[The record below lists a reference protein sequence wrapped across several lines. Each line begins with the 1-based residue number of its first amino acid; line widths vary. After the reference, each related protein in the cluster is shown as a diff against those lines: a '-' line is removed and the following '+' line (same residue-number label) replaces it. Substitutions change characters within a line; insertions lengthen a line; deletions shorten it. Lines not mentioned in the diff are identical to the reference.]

1 MRGSTILRPS
11 LILVMFV
18 ISSQSTLFLG
28 YHSSDLGGAES
39 APQAVDWHFIGGSNT
54 SILHPVGGDM
64 ASFPHEPGSRPTDAI
79 LDIQYSPDRIWTND
93 TFHLTSSSSWGNHN
107 DTAATN
113 SGIGLVDNASAVV
126 GFAGANNF
134 TVSNQ
139 TFMSGNHSYNV
150 LHLLCGIVSCGEIV
164 ANGFLQIHA
173 NTIILEASTSI
184 SGDSMYWSG
193 SGVGGSAQQSSNG
206 MSDGAGGAGHN
217 GTGGDGG
224 VSKGS
229 NSNGGSSYG
238 TGAENGSSG
247 GNVSSYS
254 SSGQTSTVLS
264 TGGRGGGNIELYANS
279 IEVNGTISV
288 DGENGDHGT
297 APSGGTG
304 HGGSGAGGGSGGS
317 LKIQASTVYVGQ
329 NGRISAEGGDGGDGA
344 NGACAPMT
352 PCLMLYNGGHGG
364 GGGSGGNI
372 QIINSSNGYTNNGVV
387 SVNAGGGG
395 AGGLAYGSGNAGN
408 SGGSGGIG
416 SLSISGFAG
425 FVLPDYL
432 LNGIWTSPQIS
443 IKGGDLAEDVV
454 SWFSYSE
461 PLETELSAVFR
472 TTIDNQT
479 WSDWQ
484 PGNLSGMN
492 GSRSRGVQFKVWFN
506 TSNNSTTPALTAL
519 HIQSQKWDSL
529 SNLTFTMTGASRF
542 FGPTT
547 IGVTEQSSLTQ
558 ATSTS
563 NPSIS
568 VPVSSTPN
576 GDGWIIIDEFNT
588 SSDENLT
595 IMSGANTI
603 LDISADDIP
612 AQGYDMFIEQS
623 ILNAE
628 WPNSGTLDQDGIEW
642 GEVEFDIVSPQGQ
655 FSLLLADPSIAYDS
669 TIQLDFNEVM
679 DVVATSTCGDWYHAT
694 SLCLPYFQLAVDA
707 NASNPNAQLF
717 LDDFQIDWVDD
728 IPPQLD
734 DVWFEVGGSI
744 QSITRQGAL
753 LNLKVKDVLGESGIS
768 VETWLL
774 ENPVAANLTSV
785 VTLGSSTTAG
795 AGASDSQTTAYVPL
809 LEDWLQENNT
819 QLSITNLGQGG
830 ARVTDYQAKI
840 TQIQAAQPEV
850 VTFLSFGD
858 YANTPVSQW
867 WSDYVPLLEQIE
879 DTGAHIMF
887 FDLRIEP
894 QYVCGNGSGPGGC
907 YSASEAHG
915 LNQKNDAMA
924 AIAANLSNIT
934 LIPFNDTNAAHPEW
948 NALDGHPN
956 DTGHSEI
963 AQRFKDA
970 FVNLLMYDLR
980 PTSSPMQALFDVS
993 SLVYQNFIPT
1003 IGWNMTMDHHR
1014 WASIS
1019 IEDENGNS
1027 DFYGSAAEI
1036 LVVPI
1041 LPKVHTLEFNSS
1053 NGPLNSDP
1061 LISEWWHNQ
1070 SIDIAV
1076 GVDSNRYDLNVSIE
1090 FSDGD
1095 SNVEKVMLPWN
1106 QTRSSYVGTW
1116 DISRLHLGS
1125 WDAEV
1130 VCIDD
1135 LRSESDGDG
1144 FRTGIDATLTFID
1157 EQPPQITAVSGAWT
1171 DVGEQVWR
1179 TYVEWQAEPNE
1190 GIDGSVSIS
1199 KSDGT
1204 HYRTLLLVV
1213 DSDSGGYADLS
1224 VATMEPG
1231 IYWIDIALADEI
1243 GNPALPFISGAADAF
1258 LTILPPVSAP
1268 WVEFEDGTWAGW
1280 NYTLSGTIHNES
1292 EQSVSLQLSV
1302 DGSVVDVDFDIV
1314 EDEWMFSLDMRVWL
1328 LGEHQFNVSICDEES
1343 RCSINSTIVN
1353 STSVLT
1359 MSVSSSCQ
1367 TRAID
1372 SEGLISAVDCEVSN
1386 DGVWDSEIRVRLK
1399 SPAPGTECVSP
1410 LTLGSGMNTSFA
1422 ACGLVEGHFGNV
1434 SLGFYLESLDIRGE
1448 WVMIAEHEA
1457 LLLGQS
1463 EVVGDEPSDDG
1474 PDDNKDTKTETSE
1487 AEIDQDDTALWV
1499 SIITAISLVAIAV
1512 LFLSRRGSKDSD
1524 EVVDLW
1530 GSEDP
1535 SNLPTPIDQDLAV
1548 AMVSTPDPSPPQS
1561 AAPAKPQWV
1570 SEWQKLPAGG
1580 SYSTNDSGQWYQDG
1594 DGDWWLSAADG
1605 SWNRHS

>member
-1 MRGSTILRPS
+1 MSGSTILRPS
-11 LILVMFV
+11 LILVMLV
-18 ISSQSTLFLG
+18 LSSQSTLFIE
-28 YHSSDLGGAES
+28 YRSSDLEEATS
-39 APQAVDWHFIGGSNT
+39 SPQAVDWHFIGGSNT
-54 SILHPVGGDM
+54 SVLHPVVGDM
-64 ASFPHEPGSRPTDAI
+64 ISFPHEPGSRPADAT

-93 TFHLTSSSSWGNHN
+93 TFHLTSSSGWGNLN

-113 SGIGLVDNASAVV
+113 SGIELMDNASVGA
-126 GFAGANNF
+126 GFAGTNNF
-134 TVSNQ
+134 TVTNQ
-139 TFMSGNHSYNV
+139 TFMSGNYSYNV

-184 SGDSMYWSG
+184 SGDSMYWGG
-193 SGVGGSAQQSSNG
+193 SGVGGSVQQSSSG
-206 MSDGAGGAGHN
+206 LSDGGGGAGHD
-217 GTGGDGG
+217 GAGGDGG
-224 VSKGS
+224 VPKGS

-238 TGAENGSSG
+238 NGTENGSSG
-247 GNVSSYS
+247 GNVSSS
-254 SSGQTSTVLS
+254 SSSVLS
-264 TGGRGGGNIELYANS
+264 TGGRGGGNIELYAIT

-288 DGENGDHGT
+288 NGENGDHGA
-297 APSGGTG
+297 APPGGTG
-304 HGGSGAGGGSGGS
+304 SGGSGAGGGSAGS
-317 LKIQASTVYVGQ
+317 LKIHSSTVYVGQ
-329 NGRISAEGGDGGDGA
+329 TGMISAEGGDGGDGA
-344 NGACAPMT
+344 NGACAGGTT
-352 PCLMLYNGGHGG
+352 PCLFLYHGGHGG

-372 QIINSSNGYTNNGVV
+372 QMINSTNGYTNNGVV
-387 SVNAGGGG
+387 TVSAGGGG
-395 AGGLAYGSGNAGN
+395 AGGLAYGTGNAGS
-408 SGGSGGIG
+408 SGGSGGTG

-432 LNGIWTSPQIS
+432 LNGIWTSPQIP
-443 IKGGDLAEDVV
+443 IDGGILVEDVI

-461 PLETELSAVFR
+461 PLDTELSVAFR

-506 TSNNSTTPALTAL
+506 TSDNSTTPALTAL

-529 SNLTFTMTGASRF
+529 SNLTFTIAGASGF
-542 FGPTT
+542 FGPTD

-558 ATSTS
+558 ATSAS

-576 GDGWIIIDEFNT
+576 RDGWIIIDEFNT
-588 SSDENLT
+588 SSGENLT

-612 AQGYDMFIEQS
+612 AHGYDMFIEQS
-623 ILNAE
+623 VLNAE
-628 WPNSGTLDQDGIEW
+628 WPISGTLDQDGIEW
-642 GEVEFDIVSPQGQ
+642 GEVELDIVSPQGQ
-655 FSLLLADPSIAYDS
+655 FSLLLADPSIAYNS
-669 TIQLDFNEVM
+669 TIQLDFNEAM

-694 SLCLPYFQLAVDA
+694 SLCMPYLQLAVDA
-707 NASNPNAQLF
+707 NAYGSNATLF
-717 LDDFQIDWVDD
+717 LNNFQIDWVDD
-728 IPPQLD
+728 MAPQLD
-734 DVWFEVGGSI
+734 DVWFEVGGST
-744 QSITRQGAL
+744 QSITRHGAL
-753 LNLKVKDVLGESGIS
+753 LNLKVRDVLGESGIS

-809 LEDWLQENNT
+809 LEDWLLENNT

-830 ARVTDYQAKI
+830 ARVTDYQAKM

-850 VTFLSFGD
+850 VTFLPFGD

-980 PTSSPMQALFDVS
+980 PTSSPLQTVFDVG
-993 SLVYQNFIPT
+993 SLVYQNVIPT
-1003 IGWNMTMDHHR
+1003 FGWNMTLDHHR

-1019 IEDENGNS
+1019 MEDENGNS
-1027 DFYGSAAEI
+1027 AFYGSAAEI

-1041 LPKVHTLEFNSS
+1041 RPKVFTLEFNSS
-1053 NGPLNSDP
+1053 NGPLDSDP

-1070 SIDIAV
+1070 SVDIAV

-1090 FSDGD
+1090 FRDGD
-1095 SNVEKVMLPWN
+1095 SNVEKVLLPWN
-1106 QTRSSYVGTW
+1106 QTLSSYVGTW
-1116 DISRLHLGS
+1116 DIDRLNLGL
-1125 WDAEV
+1125 WNAEV

-1157 EQPPQITAVSGAWT
+1157 EQPPQITAVAGAWT
-1171 DVGEQVWR
+1171 DAGEQVWR
-1179 TYVEWQAEPNE
+1179 TYVEWQAEPGE

-1199 KSDGT
+1199 RADGT
-1204 HYRTLLLVV
+1204 HYRTLLMVV

-1231 IYWIDIALADEI
+1231 IYWIDAALADEI

-1268 WVEFEDGTWAGW
+1268 WVEFEDGAWDGW
-1280 NYTLSGTIHNES
+1280 NYTLPGTIHNES
-1292 EQSVSLQLSV
+1292 EQSVTLQLSV
-1302 DGSVVDVDFDIV
+1302 DGSVVDVDFNLVDDDWVIG
-1314 EDEWMFSLDMRVWL
+1314 LDMRVWL
-1328 LGEHQFNVSICDEES
+1328 AGEHQFNVSICDDES
-1343 RCSINSTIVN
+1343 RCSTNSTIVD

-1359 MSVSSSCQ
+1359 MNVSSSCQ
-1367 TRAID
+1367 TRVID
-1372 SEGLISAVDCEVSN
+1372 SEGLISGIDCEISN
-1386 DGVWDSEIRVRLK
+1386 DGVWDTEVRVRLK
-1399 SPAPGTECVSP
+1399 SPAPGGECIQP
-1410 LTLGSGMNTSFA
+1410 FILAYGMNTSFT
-1422 ACGLVEGHFGNV
+1422 ACELVEEHVGNV
-1434 SLGFYLESLDIRGE
+1434 SVGFYLESLDVRGE
-1448 WVMIAEHEA
+1448 WVVVAEHDA
-1457 LLLGQS
+1457 LLLGHI
-1463 EVVGDEPSDDG
+1463 EVVDDEPSDDE
-1474 PDDNKDTKTETSE
+1474 NKDTKAETSE
-1487 AEIDQDDTALWV
+1487 AEIDQDSTALWV
-1499 SIITAISLVAIAV
+1499 SIITAISLVAVAV

-1530 GSEDP
+1530 GAEDP
-1535 SNLPTPIDQDLAV
+1535 SNLPTPMDQDLAV

-1561 AAPAKPQWV
+1561 VISAKPQWV
-1570 SEWQKLPAGG
+1570 SDWQKLPAGG

-1594 DGDWWLSAADG
+1594 DGEWWLSAADG